1 MWTASYSKHVPGL
14 TAAQVWKVWS
24 DVDQWHTWQDDID
37 SARMLGEF
45 KAGGKFHFKPKG
57 GPNLTLELT
66 EVREGETF
74 TDLTRFPLARMY
86 DSHDLVE
93 DADGVEIRLRMR
105 LEGPLS
111 FVWRKLVAEDVAR
124 GFEEQTTRLI
134 DKVRHG

>member
-1 MWTASYSKHVPGL
+1 MWTATYSKKAPGL

-37 SARMLGEF
+37 HAKMLGDF
-45 KAGGKFHFKPKG
+45 KTGGKLAFKPKG

-66 EVREGETF
+66 EVRPGESF

-86 DSHDLVE
+86 DAHDLV
-93 DADGVEIRLRMR
+93 DTDDGVEIKLHMR

-111 FVWRKLVAEDVAR
+111 FLWRKLVAEDVAK
-124 GFEEQTTRLI
+124 GFAAQTDALI
-134 DKVRHG
+134 ARVRNG